1 MASPKRN
8 QKDYTAMK
16 TGEVRNGLAG
26 SRKSSRELYAELST
40 EITVPD
46 EKLKEYVDD
55 IFREDLRVSA
65 YRKFLEAKTHP
76 TAVRGYYHFINAY
89 HKHQENGRWGNTC
102 CLALDTACELL
113 KVKRARNNR
122 SKRKRRK

>member
-1 MASPKRN
+1 
-8 QKDYTAMK
+8 MK

-76 TAVRGYYHFINAY
+76 TAVRGYYH
-89 HKHQENGRWGNTC
+89 
-102 CLALDTACELL
+102 LD
-113 KVKRARNNR
+113 
-122 SKRKRRK
+122 RKSTRLNSSHVRTSRMPSSA